1 MIYQNEAYATLA
13 ELLVKYYSELG
24 LKVYQNLYDRSY
36 VETLQGDNEYEA
48 VINPNEHFATVN
60 IGLRPDYLVP
70 TRAYPPWASEFGAW
84 YDPNDGK
91 DGMEPSDAV
100 KELLAVYDQFRAS
113 TNAQEREELCQ
124 KMLEI
129 HKENV
134 WEIGYTSP
142 VSTLYAINAKLH
154 NFPEASIYCDEFRD
168 VGIGHPANWWI
179 EE

>member
-1 MIYQNEAYATLA
+1 M
-13 ELLVKYYSELG
+13 
-24 LKVYQNLYDRSY
+24 
-36 VETLQGDNEYEA
+36 
-48 VINPNEHFATVN
+48 
-60 IGLRPDYLVP
+60 
-70 TRAYPPWASEFGAW
+70 
-84 YDPNDGK
+84 
-91 DGMEPSDAV
+91 
-100 KELLAVYDQFRAS
+100 YDQFRAS

-154 NFPEASIYCDEFRD
+154 NFPETSIYCDEFRD